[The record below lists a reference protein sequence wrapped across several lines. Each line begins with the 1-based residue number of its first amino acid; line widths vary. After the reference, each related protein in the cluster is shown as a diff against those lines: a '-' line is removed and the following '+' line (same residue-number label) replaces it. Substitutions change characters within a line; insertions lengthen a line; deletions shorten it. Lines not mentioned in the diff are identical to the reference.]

1 MCPMKLKTIR
11 DYHLAYRQLDQEPF
25 TQEVKLA
32 LLASYTSDFIQPLL
46 QVDLMRSGI
55 RSDLY
60 KPRFNQFRQEI
71 LDGNSGLYAA
81 QPDITILSSHLE
93 DVFPIFETDPM
104 DVAQEAL
111 SLCESMIRSYRQFA
125 TPGSTIHSE
134 LDCPDSLL
142 RSTCPDGLC

>member
-32 LLASYTSDFIQPLL
+32 LLASYTNDFILPLL
-46 QVDLMRSGI
+46 QVDLMRGGI

-81 QPDITILSSHLE
+81 QPDRKSTRLNSSHRCTSYA
-93 DVFPIFETDPM
+93 VFC
-104 DVAQEAL
+104 L
-111 SLCESMIRSYRQFA
+111 KK
-125 TPGSTIHSE
+125 
-134 LDCPDSLL
+134 
-142 RSTCPDGLC
+142 